1 MHAGTR
7 RCSSEHLHV
16 SFFLNTHHLE
26 KTRPY
31 LWSWWKAGLCS
42 WLGLAASITQGEV
55 QVPCGSL
62 CTCHPNFISVCSK
75 WKPQLLQQH
84 CCSFSQA
91 FRDFSVLW
99 NLGRPP
105 WCGCKLI
112 FLSNQLAKQG
122 IVQVLNLVPG
132 TAPQAGRGITAQC
145 CSRASSELQSIS
157 RWMEG
162 CHSAA
167 GRDWGWEE
175 SSGVLPAAPKDTSAF
190 SLDCCSFS
198 RRAAFHEI

>member
-1 MHAGTR
+1 MDSVPGWGLQPASPR
-7 RCSSEHLHV
+7 VRCRSPV
-16 SFFLNTHHLE
+16 
-26 KTRPY
+26 
-31 LWSWWKAGLCS
+31 A
-42 WLGLAASITQGEV
+42 
-55 QVPCGSL
+55 PCVRG
-62 CTCHPNFISVCSK
+62 HPNFISVCSK

-84 CCSFSQA
+84 YCSFSQA
-91 FRDFSVLW
+91 SRDFSVLW
-99 NLGRPP
+99 NLGPPP

-167 GRDWGWEE
+167 GRDWGWEG
-175 SSGVLPAAPKDTSAF
+175 SSGVLPAAPKDISAF